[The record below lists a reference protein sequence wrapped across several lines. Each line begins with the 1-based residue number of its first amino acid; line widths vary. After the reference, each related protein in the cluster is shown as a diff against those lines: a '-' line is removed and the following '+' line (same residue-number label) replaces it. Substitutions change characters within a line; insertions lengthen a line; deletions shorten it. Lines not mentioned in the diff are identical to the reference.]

1 MMDISFSNELSYMSA
16 SSSSQEMFFYSVPTS
31 PNILKLRQQHGYQT
45 GPTTPRS
52 YEEETGHGFEFETG
66 RGYVRQSEEQQKV
79 CGDSLPT
86 MAFAD
91 ELFCDG
97 KVMPLKLPPRLFQKG
112 DHGNIM
118 SSTQSSTVTSPKSP
132 GSMLRLPFSRLWKDD
147 FDPFMVAL
155 EKVREDK
162 RGNSKAK
169 HDLRRTRSH
178 CDTTTQL
185 IYEELLKQASGREN
199 ILFDHKVLE
208 VESATDKNLEFE
220 LKRNSVSKV
229 VKETK
234 KDESQKGGFLR
245 RNIKKFLF
253 RKANMSRHK
262 LQDKKEARGKA
273 KLLKKVDME
282 SVTSTQPALWNEDE
296 RTGEL
301 TKMRLVCHRPLPKFS
316 LCLGYEGLKGK

>member
-16 SSSSQEMFFYSVPTS
+16 SNSSNQEMFFYSAPTS
-31 PNILKLRQQHGYQT
+31 PNILKLRQQHGSQT

-52 YEEETGHGFEFETG
+52 YEEETGRGFEFETG
-66 RGYVRQSEEQQKV
+66 HCYVRQSEEKQKV

-97 KVMPLKLPPRLFQKG
+97 KVMPLKLPPRLFQKE
-112 DHGNIM
+112 DHGNNI
-118 SSTQSSTVTSPKSP
+118 SSTQSSTVTSPRSP
-132 GSMLRLPFSRLWKDD
+132 GSMLKLPFSRLWKDD

-162 RGNSKAK
+162 RGNSKAR
-169 HDLRRTRSH
+169 HDLRRSRSH

-185 IYEELLKQASGREN
+185 IYEELVKQASGREN
-199 ILFDHKVLE
+199 ITFEPKEFEVLD
-208 VESATDKNLEFE
+208 SDNNLEFE
-220 LKRNSVSKV
+220 LKRNSVPKV
-229 VKETK
+229 AKETK
-234 KDESQKGGFLR
+234 KNQRQICGFLK

-253 RKANMSRHK
+253 GRRNASRNE
-262 LQDKKEARGKA
+262 LEDKKEARGKA
-273 KLLKKVDME
+273 KLLKKVDKE
-282 SVTSTQPALWNEDE
+282 SVTSTQSTLWNEDE

-301 TKMRLVCHRPLPKFS
+301 TKLRLVCHRPLPKYS
-316 LCLGYEGLKGK
+316 PC